1 MLDLDAVFNPDAVE
15 ADMKA
20 IYGLPVRATAAVCNW
35 SQKAAALLATI
46 PDDLRRVAMRDG
58 FEERV
63 AICEYDGGL
72 PLIEA
77 ERIAF
82 EEIRAMLKDSN
93 T

>member
-46 PDDLRRVAMRDG
+46 PDDMRRVAMRDS
-58 FEERV
+58 FEERA
-63 AICEYDGGL
+63 AICEYEGNL
-72 PLIEA
+72 PRGEA
-77 ERIAF
+77 EMIAF
-82 EEIRAMLKDSN
+82 REIRDTLATWRK
-93 T
+93 